1 MSVFLRRLRLAVLR
15 AVLRA
20 VLGACG
26 LGLILGLA
34 SCGSEADNKGSFRM
48 IQASPDLAPVNFVV
62 NGVALRSA
70 IDYKGGPGF
79 LSVTPKTYT
88 FAVEAILPDE
98 DGLAVT
104 EPVIEPV
111 AQAIADGR
119 EYTLIT
125 LGKASVADA
134 TPNAPDALRPLVIE
148 NLIEDVPTGNARLQ
162 FVHAAPD
169 VPAVVDIYLTAVPV
183 APGVLPDLS
192 TQTPIAQVTY
202 GAQPA
207 PRQLVQTGTYVIR
220 VTLPGSTVP
229 VFHSNNIGLNNGN
242 DLLIV
247 AVDNNLVGPAPIAL
261 AISSGFRGFFT
272 PVGTAE
278 LLDKDTL
285 TNLRVIQV
293 SPDSPAMNILGTRP
307 QETGTPPPPLR
318 EVTFATGLNYLDA
331 TGYVSAVSD
340 TYSLRGVPT
349 ANPTATTPLF
359 TVFPSPTPLPLG
371 QRASLFVI
379 GLALTTPSTYDPLV
393 LPDEIRSVFGEGKL
407 RIVDASP
414 ASGVVDVYILKAGTS
429 ILDVSPTLQNL
440 SLRNTTPYLPLFP
453 QNYRVTFTKAGTKDE
468 LAFADVAATSG
479 TVQTAILVDAPR
491 PAGIG
496 TGLPAS
502 VLLINDL
509 AS

>member
-1 MSVFLRRLRLAVLR
+1 MIVCLRPLRLAVL
-15 AVLRA
+15 V
-20 VLGACG
+20 ACG
-26 LGLILGLA
+26 LGLGLGLA
-34 SCGSEADNKGSFRM
+34 SCGSEADNKASFRM
-48 IQASPDLAPVNFVV
+48 IQVSPDLAPVNFLVDGVV
-62 NGVALRSA
+62 LRAA

-98 DGLAVT
+98 AGLAVT
-104 EPVIEPV
+104 EPVIDPV
-111 AQAIADGR
+111 AQAIAIGR

-125 LGKASVADA
+125 LGKASAAAVDPGA
-134 TPNAPDALRPLVIE
+134 PNALRSLVIE
-148 NLIEDVPTGNARLQ
+148 NQIEDVPVANARLQ

-229 VFHSNNIGLNNGN
+229 VFQSNNIGLNNGN

-247 AVDNNLVGPAPIAL
+247 AVDNSLVGPSPISL
-261 AISSGFRGFFT
+261 AVGSGFRGFFT

-285 TNLRVIQV
+285 TNLRVVQV
-293 SPDSPAMNILGTRP
+293 SPDAPAMNILGTRP
-307 QETGTPPPPLR
+307 QETGTPLPPLR
-318 EVTFATGLNYLDA
+318 EVTFATGLNYLDV
-331 TGYVSAVSD
+331 TGYVPAFPD
-340 TYSLRGVPT
+340 TYSLRGVRTADPT
-349 ANPTATTPLF
+349 AATPLF
-359 TVFPSPTPLPLG
+359 TVFPNPTPLALG
-371 QRASLFVI
+371 QRSTLFVI
-379 GLALTTPSTYDPLV
+379 GRALTTPSTYDPLV

-414 ASGVVDVYILKAGTS
+414 ASEVVDVYILKAGTG
-429 ILDVSPTLQNL
+429 ILDVAPTLQNL
-440 SLRNTTPYLPLFP
+440 SLRNATPYLPLFS
-453 QNYRVTFTKAGTKDE
+453 QDYRVTFTEAGTKIVVAE
-468 LAFADVAATSG
+468 ADVAATSG

-491 PAGIG
+491 PDAMSDGK
-496 TGLPAS
+496 PRA
-502 VLLINDL
+502 VLLLNDL

>member
-1 MSVFLRRLRLAVLR
+1 MSVFPRTLRL
-15 AVLRA
+15 A

-26 LGLILGLA
+26 LGLVLGLA

-48 IQASPDLAPVNFVV
+48 IQASPDLAPVNFLVD
-62 NGVALRSA
+62 GVALRSA
-70 IDYKGGPGF
+70 IEYKGGPGF

-98 DGLAVT
+98 HGLPVT

-111 AQAIADGR
+111 AQAIAEGR

-134 TPNAPDALRPLVIE
+134 APNDTDALRPLVIE
-148 NLIEDVPTGNARLQ
+148 NLIEDVPAGNARLQ
-162 FVHAAPD
+162 LVHAAPD

-207 PRQLVQTGTYVIR
+207 PRQLVQTGTYIIR
-220 VTLPGSTVP
+220 ITLPGSTVP
-229 VFHSNNIGLNNGN
+229 VFQSNNIGLNNGN

-247 AVDNNLVGPAPIAL
+247 AVDNNLVGPAPISL
-261 AISSGFRGFFT
+261 SISSGFRGFFT

-285 TNLRVIQV
+285 TNLRVVQV
-293 SPDSPAMNILGTRP
+293 SPDAPTMNILGTRP
-307 QETGTPPPPLR
+307 QEPAIPPSTVLPPLR
-318 EVTFATGLNYLDA
+318 EVTFATALNYLDF
-331 TGYVSAVSD
+331 TGYVSTFPD
-340 TYSLRGVPT
+340 TYSLRGVRT
-349 ANPTATTPLF
+349 ADPTATTPLF
-359 TVFPSPTPLPLG
+359 TVFPNPTPLALG
-371 QRASLFVI
+371 QRATLFVI
-379 GLALTTPSTYDPLV
+379 GLALTTPSTFDPLV

-407 RIVDASP
+407 RIVDASL
-414 ASGVVDVYILKAGTS
+414 AAGVVDVYILKAGTS
-429 ILDVSPTLQNL
+429 IADVSPTLQNL
-440 SLRNTTPYLPLFP
+440 SSRLATPYLPLFP
-453 QNYRVTFTKAGTKDE
+453 QDYRVTFTTAGTKTV
-468 LAFADVAATSG
+468 LAAVDIAATSG

-491 PAGIG
+491 PDATSDGKP
-496 TGLPAS
+496 PA
-502 VLLINDL
+502 VLLLNDL